1 MKTYDLIEQ
10 KINQYIRKYYVNDL
24 IKGVILFF
32 SATLLYFIITT
43 ALEYFLWLNNIGR
56 AILFWSFVIFALVL
70 FTRFIIWPISKLLRW
85 TKGIDYTDAS
95 QQIGKHFPEV
105 SDKLTNLLQL
115 KSQGGNDE
123 LVLAGIEQKAK
134 DLKPV
139 PFQLAIDLSSN
150 LKYLRYAV
158 IPVVII
164 IAVILFGRA
173 DFFTESYKRVVNYQT
188 YYEPPAPFFFELMNK
203 NLRVEEGKPLE
214 IILSTSGEVIP
225 ENAKINF
232 NNQSYYLRPLG
243 NGRFSYVFEQV
254 TEDFSFYFSSN
265 GISSSTHR
273 VELIK
278 VPKIIDFSLKLD
290 YPNYTQNK
298 DKTIQGQGSVNIPE
312 GTVLTWVLNT
322 QSTNK
327 VSFKTQNS
335 SDQFEGDDHIFTY
348 NKQVSKNLDYTI
360 TTSNQ
365 NLKDYENMSYHVKVI
380 KDQYPKI
387 EVEQKKDSIADEIS
401 YLRGNINDDYGLSK
415 CRLVYYDKE
424 NAQDKTMVN
433 IPISSSN
440 YDQFFYTFPN
450 QNLKLEE
457 GKTYQYYFE
466 VFDNDAIHGSKSSQ
480 SQVFGYREKTQ
491 SEVDQ
496 DLLNKQSRSIDS
508 LNSGLDKLKM
518 QKEDLKEIEKLQ
530 KEKQKFNYSD
540 KQKVSN
546 FIKRQKQ
553 QRQMMK
559 EYMKSLK
566 ESLSKFQPEKNNEE
580 KKALQERIENN
591 ERKLQ
596 QNEDLLKELE
606 KYQNKLESEEL
617 KEKLDK
623 FSKTSKQQERS
634 LEQLLELTKRYY
646 VEQKAQK
653 IAEDLNQLAEE
664 QEALAQKEE
673 DKESEAQKEVSEKFE
688 DLQKELDELEK
699 ENEKLKE
706 PMDIERDKVSE
717 MQAEQAQE
725 EAEESLEKSEDSE
738 SSPQEQQQQQQNANQ
753 QQQNAAD
760 KMKQMSKSMAQ
771 SMMSMSAQQQA
782 EDAEMLKQ
790 ILDNLITF
798 SKEQEALMDDFIG
811 MSSTN
816 PNFPK
821 KLRRQ
826 GQLRENFEH
835 VDDSLFAL
843 ALRNPMISDNITS
856 KLTDIQYDIEK
867 SLERLAETQIR
878 LGTTSQQYVMV
889 NANELSNM
897 LDASLDQMQMQ
908 MQMDGSGQGKSGKPG
923 KPGKGQGQGKGF
935 QLSDIIKSHEELE
948 KLMQKGQGDK
958 PGEKPGEGKG
968 EKSGGKKPGNQG
980 QSSGDGQ
987 GGEQDGKGQDGKQ
1000 GKSGQNGSNGSNGT
1014 DGKSEENQKGSK
1026 LSEEMSGELYEI
1038 YKQQQQLR
1046 DQLEDRIKEL
1056 GIESDAQNL
1065 EKSLDQLEEDMLM
1078 QGFSSDVLKQMQNIK
1093 HQLLKLNK
1101 AAQQQGQ
1108 ENKRQATT
1116 NYRQYQNNLIQE
1128 DKDKN
1133 KEYFESFE
1141 LLNRQQLPLQ
1151 TKYKELIKQYFN
1163 EASN

>member
-43 ALEYFLWLNNIGR
+43 ALEYLLWLNTIGR

-70 FTRFIIWPISKLLRW
+70 FTRFIIWPISKLFRW
-85 TKGIDYTDAS
+85 TRRIDYTDAS
-95 QQIGKHFPEV
+95 QHIGKHFPEV

-158 IPVVII
+158 IPVII
-164 IAVILFGRA
+164 ITAVILFGRA

-188 YYEPPAPFFFELMNK
+188 YYEPPAPFFFELVNK
-203 NLRVEEGKPLE
+203 NLRVEEGKSLE
-214 IILSTSGEVIP
+214 ITLSTSGEVIP

-232 NNQSYYLRPLG
+232 NDESYYLKPLG
-243 NGRFSYVFEQV
+243 NGRFSYTFEQV
-254 TEDFSFYFSSN
+254 TEDFNFYFTSN
-265 GISSSTHR
+265 GISSNSYQ

-278 VPKIIDFSLKLD
+278 VPKIIDFSLELN
-290 YPNYTQNK
+290 YPKYTQNK
-298 DKTIQGQGSVNIPE
+298 NKTIQGQGSVNIPE
-312 GTVLTWVLNT
+312 GTTLTWKLNT
-322 QSTNK
+322 QSTSN
-327 VSFKTQNS
+327 VNFKTEGS
-335 SDQFEGDDHIFTY
+335 TDQFSSENHIFTFS
-348 NKQVSKNLDYTI
+348 KQVSKNLDYSI

-365 NLKDYENMSYHVKVI
+365 NLKDYENLSYHIKVI

-387 EVEQKKDSIADEIS
+387 KIEQKRDSLAEDIS

-415 CRLVYYDKE
+415 CRLVYYEKE
-424 NAQDKTMVN
+424 NSQNKTIVN

-440 YDQFFYTFPN
+440 YDQFYYTFPN
-450 QNLKLEE
+450 ENLDLEE

-466 VFDNDAIHGSKSSQ
+466 VFDNDAFHGSKSSQ

-491 SEVDQ
+491 SEVNQ
-496 DLLNKQSRSIDS
+496 DLLNKQSKSIDS

-566 ESLSKFQPEKNNEE
+566 ESLSKFQPEKDNEE

-623 FSKTSKQQERS
+623 FSKSSKQQERS

-653 IAEDLNQLAEE
+653 LAEDLNKLAEE
-664 QEALAQKEE
+664 QEALAGKEE
-673 DKESEAQKEVSEKFE
+673 EKESEAQKEVSEKFE
-688 DLQKELDELEK
+688 DLQNELDELEK

-706 PMDIERDKVSE
+706 PMDIQRDKVSE

-725 EAEESLEKSEDSE
+725 EAEESLEKSEQSD

-771 SMMSMSAQQQA
+771 SMMSMSSQQQA

-798 SKEQEALMDDFIG
+798 SKEQESLMKDFMG

-843 ALRNPMISDNITS
+843 ALRNPMISDQITS
-856 KLTDIQYDIEK
+856 KLTDIQYDIDK

-908 MQMDGSGQGKSGKPG
+908 MQMQGSGQGKSGKKG
-923 KPGKGQGQGKGF
+923 KQGQGQGQGF

-948 KLMQKGQGDK
+948 KQMQGGKGKK
-958 PGEKPGEGKG
+958 PGQKPGEGEG
-968 EKSGGKKPGNQG
+968 EKSGGQKPGNQG
-980 QSSGDGQ
+980 KSSGDGK
-987 GGEQDGKGQDGKQ
+987 GGEQEGEGQNSGQ
-1000 GKSGQNGSNGSNGT
+1000 GKSGKNGSNGS
-1014 DGKSEENQKGSK
+1014 DGSDGDPNKSKEGKK

-1046 DQLEDRIKEL
+1046 DQLEDRIKQL
-1056 GIESDAQNL
+1056 GLESDAKNL
-1065 EKSLDQLEEDMLM
+1065 EQSLDQLEEDMLM

-1093 HQLLKLNK
+1093 HQLLKLDK

-1116 NYRQYQNNLIQE
+1116 NYRQYQNNEVQKQ
-1128 DKDKN
+1128 KDRN
-1133 KEYFESFE
+1133 KDYFESFE

-1151 TKYKELIKQYFN
+1151 SKYKELIKKYFN
-1163 EASN
+1163 ESSDQF